1 MLTRGAPIVKLTK
14 RAIDAIEIDPSREQ
28 VFWDDELP
36 GFGLRVKPTGAKSF
50 LVQYRNR
57 HGRSR
62 RLTLG
67 RYAIVTPE
75 QARTAAKVALGD
87 VARGGDPVEAKAA
100 ERGAMPVAELCRE
113 YLRKAETGEL
123 ITRRRKVK
131 KKSTLY
137 IDRGRIERHI
147 IPLLGRRCVREI
159 TKVDITKFLAD
170 VIGGK
175 TKAVLRTKKRGK
187 AVVTGGPVAG
197 ARAVGLLGGIFSYAI
212 SQGYRE
218 DNPCIGVVRPAD
230 NKRKF
235 RLDEAGYKT
244 LGECLAEAE
253 KENEPW
259 QAILSIKA
267 LALTGCR
274 RGEVESLRRAE
285 VDERGSALRLGDSK
299 TDESTRPTGNAAFG
313 VLREAMGKADSEY
326 VFPSPDDPTKPYRG
340 LPKAFRRIVGN
351 RITGLTPH
359 KLRHAFSGA
368 GEDVGLSVPTIGCLL
383 GHAGHGVTA
392 GYIFK
397 VDPVLVT
404 AANRVANYVARAMAG
419 QSNVV
424 SLKKGRRA

>member
-1 MLTRGAPIVKLTK
+1 VKLTK
-14 RAIDAIEIDPSREQ
+14 RAIDSTKIDPDREQ

-36 GFGLRVKPTGAKSF
+36 GFGMRVKPTGAKSF

-67 RYAIVTPE
+67 RYGVITPE

-100 ERGAMPVAELCRE
+100 ERGAMPVTDLCRE
-113 YLRKAETGEL
+113 YLQKAEDGEL
-123 ITRRRKVK
+123 ITRRGKVK

-147 IPLLGRRCVREI
+147 IPVLGRRSVREI
-159 TKVDITKFLAD
+159 TKADVTKFLAD

-175 TKAVLRTKKRGK
+175 TKAVVKTKKRGK
-187 AVVTGGPVAG
+187 AVVKGGPVAG
-197 ARAVGLLGGIFSYAI
+197 SRALGLLGGIFSYAV
-212 SQGYRE
+212 SQGYRQ
-218 DNPCIGVVRPAD
+218 DNPCVGVVRPAD

-235 RLDEAGYKT
+235 RLDEAGYRT
-244 LGECLAEAE
+244 LGECLSAAE
-253 KENEPW
+253 KRNEPW

-267 LALTGCR
+267 LALSGCR
-274 RGEVESLRRAE
+274 RGEVENLRRTG
-285 VDERGSALRLGDSK
+285 VDERGSAIRLGDSK
-299 TDESTRPTGNAAFG
+299 TDESTRPTGAAAFE
-313 VLREAMGKADSEY
+313 VLREATGKTNSEY

-340 LPKAFRRIVGN
+340 LPKAFRRIVGKG
-351 RITGLTPH
+351 IPGLTPH

-383 GHAGHGVTA
+383 GHAGQGVTA

-397 VDPVLVT
+397 VDPVLIA
-404 AANRVANYVARAMAG
+404 AANRVARYVARAMAG

-424 SLKKGRRA
+424 SLKKNRRA